1 MAPELVSAAA
11 PPAGVKASGVKAGGV
26 KTGGVRTVFTGDVIN
41 GKKVVSSLNTDDLE
55 PGRKHLLCFQGVQMS
70 TGQYWYVSV
79 IVAKG
84 IRPGKRFTL
93 TSGVHGD
100 EMSSVHTVQT
110 IMGRLNPAEM
120 TGTVMAVLF
129 VDGMLNVLKHY
140 GVIPGPI
147 GRTAIDA
154 NVLIGQ
160 NVYTVVSSQG
170 GFIEWLV
177 KITDNVRAGQKLA
190 IQRNA
195 FGEVLAEYTSPVQ
208 GRISALRSDATS
220 EPGNVLVFILST
232 SAPASGSLP
241 YAE

>member
-11 PPAGVKASGVKAGGV
+11 PPVGVKA
-26 KTGGVRTVFTGDVIN
+26 GGVRTVFTGDVIN

-55 PGRKHLLCFQGVQMS
+55 PGRKHLLYFQGVQMS

-232 SAPASGSLP
+232 SAPASGAVP
-241 YAE
+241 YVE

>member
-1 MAPELVSAAA
+1 MIP
-11 PPAGVKASGVKAGGV
+11 
-26 KTGGVRTVFTGDVIN
+26 
-41 GKKVVSSLNTDDLE
+41 
-55 PGRKHLLCFQGVQMS
+55 
-70 TGQYWYVSV
+70 
-79 IVAKG
+79 
-84 IRPGKRFTL
+84 
-93 TSGVHGD
+93 
-100 EMSSVHTVQT
+100 
-110 IMGRLNPAEM
+110 
-120 TGTVMAVLF
+120 LF
-129 VDGMLNVLKHY
+129 VDGTLNVLKHY

-220 EPGNVLVFILST
+220 EPGNVLAFILST
-232 SAPASGSLP
+232 SVPGSGAVP